1 MNFIFLPSMKIGL
14 IGYGKMGKAIE
25 RLALE
30 RGHTIVFKINSQ
42 NRLEDQDLSVADVAI
57 EFTQPGLAVSH
68 IERCVESGLPIV
80 VGTTAWQHA
89 LPHVSEFVTK
99 HNGALLHASN
109 FSLGVNIYF
118 QVSELLARLM
128 SGHSEYRVSI
138 EEIHHLQKLDAPS
151 GTAVS
156 IAEGII
162 ANHQE
167 YSRWK
172 SETGHWPETDQSE
185 VPIQAKREPEVPGT
199 HIVKYESAV
208 DEIILTHEAKSRD
221 GFALGSVIAAE
232 FLIHKK
238 GVFTMRDVLA
248 I

>member
-1 MNFIFLPSMKIGL
+1 
-14 IGYGKMGKAIE
+14 MGKAIE

-30 RGHTIVFKINSQ
+30 RGHTVVFKTNSQ

-68 IERCVESGLPIV
+68 IERCVQSGLPIV

-89 LPHVSEFVTK
+89 LPQVTELVTQYQ
-99 HNGALLHASN
+99 GALLHASN

-118 QVSELLARLM
+118 QVNELLARLM
-128 SGHSEYRVSI
+128 SGHPEYQATI

-162 ANHQE
+162 ANHE
-167 YSRWK
+167 GYTNWK
-172 SETGHWPETDQSE
+172 SETGHWPETNQLE
-185 VPIQAKREPEVPGT
+185 LPIHAKREPEVPGT
-199 HIVKYESAV
+199 HAVKYESAI
-208 DEIILTHEAKSRD
+208 DEITLTHEAKSRD
-221 GFALGSVIAAE
+221 GFALGSIVAAE
-232 FLIHKK
+232 FLMHKK